1 MFCSPEE
8 TLVSLERVGYFT
20 DRQTATT
27 VFLAGQIHRPVM
39 LEGPAGA
46 GKTQLAQSVAQAYG
60 APLLRLQC
68 YQGINEEKAIGQY
81 DKSLQELYVL
91 LMSKSSKTPDWEE
104 IKRQITSR
112 AFFMAGPLLES
123 IEQEEPCV
131 LLIDEIDKVD
141 YAFQAMLL
149 ELLSAWA
156 LSIPKLGTVNA
167 TSIPHVFLTSN
178 QERRLGDPL
187 RRRSLYLVIEHPGAG
202 REAAIVAKRT
212 PNASTATHRFIA
224 GLAKSLRTYTME
236 KPPSISEM
244 NDVALAMELLGM
256 TTIQP
261 EHKEIILPLIAKTEG
276 DRKRLL
282 MKEGFES
289 IVRLAASYAA
299 DISQDADP
307 VHLMEEPCARRR
319 TC

>member
-1 MFCSPEE
+1 MFRSPEE
-8 TLVSLERVGYFT
+8 TLVNLERVGYFT

-27 VFLAGQIHRPVM
+27 VFLAGRIHRPVM

-60 APLLRLQC
+60 VPLLRLQC

-81 DKSLQELYVL
+81 DTSLQELYVL
-91 LMSKSSKTPDWEE
+91 LMSKGSKTPDWEE

-112 AFFMAGPLLES
+112 AFFMAGPLLEA

-224 GLAKSLRTYTME
+224 GLAKSLRAYTME

-256 TTIQP
+256 KTIQP

-282 MKEGFES
+282 MKEAFES
-289 IVRLAASYAA
+289 IVRLAARYAA
-299 DISQDADP
+299 DISQGADP
-307 VHLMEEPCARRR
+307 SHLLEEPCASQH